1 MKFLVACTPNGAI
14 LFISQVFLGS
24 VSDPVLTQN
33 CGFFDKLDGMSGVSV
48 MTDRGFTVKEALAKL
63 GVELNL
69 PPFMKGRTQL
79 PADEME
85 RGRSITSLRIHVE
98 RAIGRMKHS
107 KILTGVF
114 LLKMARLANQIVSV
128 CAYLSN
134 FQPALVPPPV
144 VPQPQKPGTKEDI
157 TGGDQESESE
167 EDGEEL
173 EDILTDTG
181 SEASGFSELYD
192 ISDDDFM

>member
-1 MKFLVACTPNGAI
+1 M
-14 LFISQVFLGS
+14 
-24 VSDPVLTQN
+24 
-33 CGFFDKLDGMSGVSV
+33 
-48 MTDRGFTVKEALAKL
+48 
-63 GVELNL
+63 
-69 PPFMKGRTQL
+69 
-79 PADEME
+79 
-85 RGRSITSLRIHVE
+85 
-98 RAIGRMKHS
+98 
-107 KILTGVF
+107 
-114 LLKMARLANQIVSV
+114 

-144 VPQPQKPGTKEDI
+144 VPQPQKAGTKEDI

>member
-1 MKFLVACTPNGAI
+1 MKFLVACMPSGAI

>member
-1 MKFLVACTPNGAI
+1 
-14 LFISQVFLGS
+14 
-24 VSDPVLTQN
+24 
-33 CGFFDKLDGMSGVSV
+33 MSGVSV
-48 MTDRGFTVKEALAKL
+48 MANRGFTVKEALAKL

-69 PPFMKGRTQL
+69 PPFTEGCTQL
-79 PADEME
+79 PADEMG
-85 RGRSITSLRIHVE
+85 RDRSIASLCIHVK
-98 RAIGRMKHS
+98 RAIGRMKRY

-114 LLKMARLANQIVSV
+114 PLKMAHLTNQIVSV

-157 TGGDQESESE
+157 TGGDQKSKSE
-167 EDGEEL
+167 EDEEEL
-173 EDILTDTG
+173 TDILTDIDTG

-192 ISDDDFM
+192 ISYDDLM

>member
-1 MKFLVACTPNGAI
+1 MVP
-14 LFISQVFLGS
+14 FISQVYLGS
-24 VSDPVLTQN
+24 TSDPVLTKN

-48 MTDRGFTVKEALAKL
+48 MADRGFTVKEALAKL

-69 PPFMKGRTQL
+69 PPFMEGRTQL
-79 PADEME
+79 PADEVE
-85 RGRSITSLRIHVE
+85 RGRSIASLRIHVE
-98 RAIGRMKHS
+98 RAIGRMKYY

-114 LLKMARLANQIVSV
+114 PLKMSRLANQIVSV

-157 TGGDQESESE
+157 TGGDRESESE
-167 EDGEEL
+167 EDEEEL
-173 EDILTDTG
+173 TDILTDIDTG

-192 ISDDDFM
+192 ISYDDFM